1 MTEGQCQ
8 FRPKPKK
15 TERQLS
21 AFGRNRNYAERG
33 HLPTF
38 GAETETEAEFRSAS
52 ISDLGIRLPRTP
64 PFSHLLRHA
73 GGYSRTILTPNLHI
87 LVHIYSGNLSCS
99 GNNWENSPGEIY
111 GTNVPGNV
119 STV

>member
-52 ISDLGIRLPRTP
+52 SVNGIMAAPLVDSRIESEITYRQGVGLPYSTLCLVLFFIIDLM
-64 PFSHLLRHA
+64 H
-73 GGYSRTILTPNLHI
+73 
-87 LVHIYSGNLSCS
+87 
-99 GNNWENSPGEIY
+99 
-111 GTNVPGNV
+111 
-119 STV
+119 STYQY